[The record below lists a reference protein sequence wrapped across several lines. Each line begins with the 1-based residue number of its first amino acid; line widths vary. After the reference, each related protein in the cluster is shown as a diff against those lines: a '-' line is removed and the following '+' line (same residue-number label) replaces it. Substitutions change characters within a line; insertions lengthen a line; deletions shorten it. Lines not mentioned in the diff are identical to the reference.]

1 MFLCHLIH
9 LATKLIFTGHV
20 AFTITCSQ
28 YDAGDRKEPLDSELI
43 VFYNSGVSLIYS
55 VTKEAE
61 HTVLLCVGMLQ
72 WLGILELH
80 TGKGK

>member
-1 MFLCHLIH
+1 M
-9 LATKLIFTGHV
+9 
-20 AFTITCSQ
+20 ITCSQ
-28 YDAGDRKEPLDSELI
+28 YDAGDRKGPLDSELI

-61 HTVLLCVGMLQ
+61 RTVSLRVGMLQWLVGMLQ